1 MVNVANRLRLMRETA
16 GISQRELARIVG
28 VSNGTISQI
37 EKGNSDPSVG
47 LLKQILEGLELS
59 IADFFEEK
67 VQPRQKIFFA
77 PDEFVDVGSG
87 SVQFLQMGPSSTG
100 RLLQFLKEVYAPGAS
115 TGHKSLVHEGE
126 EAGMVLC
133 GTLEV
138 TVGDQRR
145 VLGAGDGYYF
155 NSMIPHRFRNIG
167 TEPCELISSCT
178 PPF

>member
-16 GISQRELARIVG
+16 GISQRELARKVG

-67 VQPRQKIFFA
+67 IQPRQKIFYA
-77 PDEFVDVGSG
+77 EDELVDVGSG
-87 SVQFLQMGPSSTG
+87 KVKFLQMGPSTAG
-100 RLLQFLKEVYAPGAS
+100 RKIQFLREFYEGGAS

-126 EAGMVLC
+126 EAGFILS
-133 GTLEV
+133 GQLEV

-145 VLGAGDGYYF
+145 VLNAGEGYYF
-155 NSMIPHRFRNIG
+155 NSTTPHSFRNVSP
-167 TEPCELISSCT
+167 EPCEIISACT

>member
-16 GISQRELARIVG
+16 GLSQRELARNVG

-59 IADFFEEK
+59 IGDFFEERSH
-67 VQPRQKIFFA
+67 PRQKIFFSGG
-77 PDEFVDVGSG
+77 DFVDVGSG
-87 SVQFLQMGPSSTG
+87 SVKFLQMGPSTAG
-100 RLLQFLKEVYAPGAS
+100 RKLQFYKEIYPSGAS

-126 EAGMVLC
+126 EAGVIIT
-133 GTLEV
+133 GKLEV

-145 VLGAGDGYYF
+145 VLNAGEGFYF
-155 NSMIPHRFRNIG
+155 NSMIPHSFRNVG
-167 TEPCELISSCT
+167 NEPCEMISSCT

>member
-16 GISQRELARIVG
+16 GISQRELARKVG

-59 IADFFEEK
+59 ISDFFEE
-67 VQPRQKIFFA
+67 RSHTREKIFFSA
-77 PDEFVDVGSG
+77 DDFVDVGSG
-87 SVQFLQMGPSSTG
+87 SVKFLQMGPSTAG
-100 RLLQFLKEVYAPGAS
+100 RKLQFYKEVYPVAAS
-115 TGHKSLVHEGE
+115 TGHKSLIHEGE
-126 EAGMVLC
+126 EAGLILK
-133 GTLEV
+133 GQLEV

-145 VLGAGDGYYF
+145 ILSAGEGYYF
-155 NSMIPHRFRNIG
+155 NSMIPHSFRNVG
-167 TEPCELISSCT
+167 KEPCELISSCT